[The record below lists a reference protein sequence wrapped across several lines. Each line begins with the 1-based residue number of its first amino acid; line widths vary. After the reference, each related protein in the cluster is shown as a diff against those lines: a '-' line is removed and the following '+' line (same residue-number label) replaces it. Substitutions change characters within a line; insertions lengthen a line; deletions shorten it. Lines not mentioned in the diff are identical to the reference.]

1 MCLILFSFQPNSKQ
15 PLVLAAN
22 RDEFF
27 ARPTSPAGFWSD
39 APDVLAGLD
48 LVAGGTW
55 LGITRQGRFAAITNV
70 REPGVMV
77 ENPLSRGE
85 LTRGFLSSEVSCEA
99 YLNTLKQNHHRY
111 AGFNLLVGDFGQNKE
126 SELFYFGNR
135 DQVIRKLEAGIYGLS
150 NHLLNSSWPKVD
162 EGKTQLETLLSGDW
176 QAQDLRDMMAQDHLA
191 QDENLPKTGV
201 SLARERALSAK
212 FIRMG
217 EYGTRA
223 ITTLCIGNERV
234 HFSEQNYATRESGIE
249 KDGQLREFSWR
260 F

>member
-1 MCLILFSFQPNSKQ
+1 MCLILFSFQPHARQ
-15 PLVLAAN
+15 RLVLAAN

-27 ARPTSPAGFWSD
+27 SRPTSPAGFWSD
-39 APDVLAGLD
+39 APDVLAGRD

-70 REPGVMV
+70 REPGVAV

-85 LTRGFLSSEVSCEA
+85 LTRGFLHSDASCES
-99 YLNTLKQNHHRY
+99 YLNTIEQNQHRY
-111 AGFNLLVGDFGQNKE
+111 AGFNLLVGDFGRNKE

-135 DQVIRKLEAGIYGLS
+135 DQVIRKLDAGIYGLS

-162 EGKTQLETLLSGDW
+162 EGKAQLEALLQTQW
-176 QAQDLRDMMAQDHLA
+176 QAQDLRDIMTQDHVA
-191 QDENLPKTGV
+191 PDNNLPKTGV

-217 EYGTRA
+217 DYGTRA
-223 ITTLCIGNERV
+223 ITTLYINKGQIA
-234 HFSEQNYATRESGIE
+234 FSEQNYAARESGIE
-249 KDGQLREFSWR
+249 KDGQLRAFSWPY
-260 F
+260 